1 MTRRAPGLLYRL
13 RTRALVL
20 AQRALAAPGA
30 IEHRGV
36 PLLVAPG
43 VHHPA
48 PFLGVGVGALQE
60 AALDLIP
67 PRAAVLELGTG
78 AGFWALAAA
87 RRGFDVTA
95 TDLPGVPLAPVA
107 AAAAALGVGVRLL
120 HSDLFAELAG
130 RRFDA
135 VVFNPPFHDEEARAE
150 DERAWCGGS
159 VVRRCLAEAPRHL
172 RDGAAMYLIL
182 PALDRARYAD
192 ELAGWS
198 VGVAASRWF
207 PLLGR
212 TELLVLRPR
221 AGDG

>member
-1 MTRRAPGLLYRL
+1 MNSILYGL
-13 RTRALVL
+13 RTKALVL
-20 AQRALAAPGA
+20 AQRALARSGA
-30 IEHRGV
+30 VEHRGV
-36 PLLVAPG
+36 PLVVAPG

-48 PFLGVGVGALQE
+48 PFMGVGVGALQE

-67 PRAAVLELGTG
+67 PRATVLELGTG

-95 TDLPGVPLAPVA
+95 TDLPHVPLEAVATA
-107 AAAAALGVGVRLL
+107 AASLDVHVRLL

-130 RRFDA
+130 QRYDA
-135 VVFNPPFHDEEARAE
+135 IVFNPPFHDHEARAD

-159 VVRRCLAEAPRHL
+159 VVRRCLAEAPGHL
-172 RDGAAMYLIL
+172 RDGGAMYLIV
-182 PALDRARYAD
+182 PRVDQERYAS
-192 ELAGWS
+192 ELAAWTVS
-198 VGVAASRWF
+198 VAATRWF

-221 AGDG
+221 ASAR

>member
-1 MTRRAPGLLYRL
+1 MNHILYGL

-20 AQRALAAPGA
+20 AQRALARSGPV
-30 IEHRGV
+30 EHRGV
-36 PLLVAPG
+36 PLIVAPG

-48 PFLGVGVGALQE
+48 PFMGVGVGALQE
-60 AALDLIP
+60 AALDLLP
-67 PRAAVLELGTG
+67 ANARVLELGTG

-95 TDLPGVPLAPVA
+95 TDLPYVPLEAVA
-107 AAAAALGVGVRLL
+107 AAAERMGVEVRLL

-135 VVFNPPFHDEEARAE
+135 IVFNPPFHDHEAGAD

-159 VVRRCLAEAPRHL
+159 VVRRCLAEAPTYL
-172 RDGAAMYLIL
+172 AEGGAMYLIV
-182 PALDRARYAD
+182 PRIDQERYAG
-192 ELAGWS
+192 ELAAWS
-198 VGVAASRWF
+198 VSVAATRWF

-212 TELLVLRPR
+212 TELLALRPR
-221 AGDG
+221 TSMG